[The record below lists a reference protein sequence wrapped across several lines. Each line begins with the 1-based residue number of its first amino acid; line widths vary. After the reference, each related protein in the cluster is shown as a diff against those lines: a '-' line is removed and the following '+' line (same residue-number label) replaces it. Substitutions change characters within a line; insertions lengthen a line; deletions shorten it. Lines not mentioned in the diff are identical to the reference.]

1 VYHRQSKCEER
12 GKRGADIDPSGFDA
26 GKQVKGKKRHVL
38 VDTLG
43 LVLQAIVHP
52 AHIQD
57 RDGGIQLL
65 TALAERFPLL
75 AKLFADGAYQGP
87 QFRQGVAQ
95 VRPQLATEIITRR
108 EQVQGFVALPK
119 RWIVERTL
127 AWLNRCRRL
136 AKDFENRIRY
146 AVAFVHLASIRLMS
160 RKLCN
165 HS

>member
-1 VYHRQSKCEER
+1 
-12 GKRGADIDPSGFDA
+12 
-26 GKQVKGKKRHVL
+26 VL

-43 LVLQAIVHP
+43 LVLHAIVHP
-52 AHIQD
+52 ANIQD
-57 RDGGIQLL
+57 RDGGITLL

-87 QFRQGVAQ
+87 QFQEGVAK
-95 VRPQLATEIITRR
+95 VRPQLATTIITRR
-108 EQVQGFVALPK
+108 EQRKGFVALPK

-127 AWLNRCRRL
+127 AWLTRNRRL

-146 AVAFVHLASIRLMS
+146 AVAFIHLASIRLMV

-165 HS
+165 PS

>member
-1 VYHRQSKCEER
+1 M
-12 GKRGADIDPSGFDA
+12 
-26 GKQVKGKKRHVL
+26 L

-52 AHIQD
+52 ANIQD
-57 RDGGIQLL
+57 RDGGIELL

-87 QFRQGVAQ
+87 QFREGVAR
-95 VRPQLATEIITRR
+95 VRPQLATAIITRC
-108 EQVQGFVALPK
+108 EQMKGFVALPK

-127 AWLNRCRRL
+127 AWLNRNRRL
-136 AKDFENRIRY
+136 AKDFENRMRY
-146 AVAFVHLASIRLMS
+146 ALAFVYLASVRLMV

-165 HS
+165 PT

>member
-1 VYHRQSKCEER
+1 VYHRQSKCEECR
-12 GKRGADIDPSGFDA
+12 KGGAGIDPSGFDA

-43 LVLQAIVHP
+43 LVLCTIVHP
-52 AHIQD
+52 ANVQD

-65 TALAERFPLL
+65 MALADRFPLL

-87 QFRQGVAQ
+87 QFRQGVAK

-108 EQVQGFVALPK
+108 EQVKGFIALPK

-127 AWLNRCRRL
+127 AWLNRNRRL
-136 AKDFENRIRY
+136 AKDFENRTRFALGI
-146 AVAFVHLASIRLMS
+146 I
-160 RKLCN
+160 K
-165 HS
+165 